1 MSKCF
6 QTGRRIL
13 PSAATRC
20 NALDRRRF
28 VTLAGVSA
36 AVLAAPRIVL
46 AQSYPVRPVRAIVT
60 FAPGG
65 TVDVYARLA
74 CAHLSQKLGQQFI
87 VENVAGATGNRG
99 TAQVARSDP
108 DGYTILFALSTHVV
122 NASVFSNLPY
132 DPVAD
137 FVPINLSVSSTHVIS
152 ANPSLA
158 ANNAKELVAD
168 LRARPN
174 QNYAHGGVGTQ
185 GHLLA
190 ERLKRTQNLDMV
202 AVPFSG
208 AGPAI
213 QAVVANHVPVAWT
226 TVASAGPMISGGQLK
241 ALAVTGKSRSK
252 LLPDV
257 PTMIEQGFPEIQGD
271 TWVGIMAPKN
281 TPEKIVTDINRE
293 ITEFLG
299 QPAARQRLAEVGF
312 DVVNKGPEEFS
323 RLMDEEIVFWRR
335 VVEETGVKVN

>member
-1 MSKCF
+1 MSKSF
-6 QTGRRIL
+6 QTGRRTL
-13 PSAATRC
+13 PSASARC

-28 VTLAGVSA
+28 VSLAGVSA

-46 AQSYPVRPVRAIVT
+46 AQSWPARPVRAIVT

-74 CAHLSQKLGQQFI
+74 CAHLSQKLGQQFV

-99 TAQVARSDP
+99 TVQAARSDP
-108 DGYTILFALSTHVV
+108 DGYTILFALSTHAV

-137 FVPINLSVSSTHVIS
+137 FVPINLSVSSTHVVS
-152 ANPSLA
+152 AHPSVS

-168 LRARPN
+168 LKARPN

-202 AVPFSG
+202 AVPYPG

-213 QAVVANHVPVAWT
+213 TAVVSNVVPVAWT
-226 TVASAGPMISGGQLK
+226 TVASAGPMIAGKQLK
-241 ALAVTGKSRSK
+241 ALAVTGKTRSA

-271 TWVGIMAPKN
+271 AWVGIMAPKN
-281 TPEKIVTDINRE
+281 APENIVTVINRE

-312 DVVNKGPEEFS
+312 DVVNKGPAEFA
-323 RLMDEEIVFWRR
+323 RVLDEEMVFWKK